1 MAATSRIITG
11 PESIEIGGSDGVTE
25 VRVQLIKGGAEV
37 VARAEP
43 GLHIDVDEVDGAP
56 LEVATDGGRLTIGY
70 PSIGWEGWLKRLTS
84 FTADDRARVRIAVG
98 PGIRVTAATV
108 GAAVSVADVAEDL
121 TVNSASGPVRTE
133 RTTGSVTVR
142 TASGPIVIQ
151 EHTGP
156 ANVTTAT
163 GTTFVGGAVP
173 RLSVTT
179 VSGDVA
185 VSPTTPS
192 SVVSVTGV
200 SAAIAVTLAAD
211 VGLDLSVHGVSAPVV
226 VDGVD
231 RRGGSGPSSTSVS
244 EPRGAGTSFVK
255 VSTVTGSVSVV
266 HDVQDVPE
274 GDAGRIDGAG

>member
-11 PESIEIGGSDGVTE
+11 PDQVEIGAVDAVPE
-25 VRVQLIKGGAEV
+25 LRVQLIKGSVEV
-37 VARAEP
+37 TRRDEP
-43 GLHIDVDEVDGAP
+43 GLHIDIDEVDGAP

-84 FTADDRARVRIAVG
+84 FNADDRARIRVAAG
-98 PGIRVTAATV
+98 PGVAVTAATV
-108 GAAVSVADVAEDL
+108 GAAVSVSDVVEDL
-121 TVNSASGPVRTE
+121 TVTTATGAVRTE

-142 TASGPIVIQ
+142 TASGPIVVR

-156 ANVTTAT
+156 ANVVTAT
-163 GTTFVGGAVP
+163 GTTYVGGAVP

-200 SAAIAVTLAAD
+200 AADISVTLPLE
-211 VGLDLSVHGVSAPVV
+211 VGLDLSVHSVSGAVT
-226 VDGVD
+226 VDGVN

-255 VSTVTGSVSVV
+255 VSTVTGSVAVV
-266 HDVQDVPE
+266 HEQADAPDA
-274 GDAGRIDGAG
+274 DAGRIDPAG